1 VKIAIVHDYLC
12 GLGGAERVFK
22 YICEEFPE
30 ADAHVLAYNPAS
42 SLDYFRGRN
51 IRVTW
56 MNRLVQSMDAFR
68 WAFPVATYVMESID
82 LRPYDI
88 VFSSSA
94 TVAKYVRVPRGKHIC
109 YCYIPTRAI
118 WHFDRYFNGGVK
130 GAVFKLLL
138 SYFKRRDFAA
148 AQRID
153 RFLTISQDSRAYIKE
168 YYQREAD
175 VINSPIDLRQFAPV
189 ANRGKH
195 YLIVSRLEHWKRVDY
210 AIEAFNQLGLPL
222 RIIGSGKDEAELRAM
237 AKSNI
242 SFLGSVD
249 DSALAQEYAEAM
261 AVVFTPHLEF
271 GLIPLEALA
280 SGTPVICYGKG
291 GITETM
297 IPWEST
303 DAAPSNATAVFF
315 YEQTAESLIHAVR
328 HFGQAKF
335 DPAKLVAHA
344 ANWGVPAFKKCI
356 RAAVNALA
364 AEAQMLAD
372 RPGTYQP

>member
-1 VKIAIVHDYLC
+1 MKIAIVHDYLC
-12 GLGGAERVFK
+12 GLGGAERVFQ

-30 ADAHVLAYNPAS
+30 ADAYVLAYNPAA
-42 SLDYFRGRN
+42 SLPYFRGRN

-56 MNRLVQSMDAFR
+56 LNRLVQSMDAFR
-68 WAFPVATYVMESID
+68 WAFPLATYVMESVD
-82 LRPYDI
+82 LRAYDV

-118 WHFDRYFNGGVK
+118 WHFDRYFNGGLK
-130 GAVFKLLL
+130 KWVFQLLL
-138 SYFKRRDFAA
+138 PYFKRRDFAA

-153 RFLTISQDSRAYIKE
+153 RFLTISRDSQAYIRT
-168 YYQREAD
+168 YYQREAE
-175 VINSPIDLRQFAPV
+175 VINSPIDLRKFSPAPI
-189 ANRGKH
+189 RGSH

-210 AIEAFNQLGLPL
+210 AIEAFNRLGLPL
-222 RIIGSGKDEAELRAM
+222 RIVGSGKDEAELRAM
-237 AKSNI
+237 AKPNI

-249 DSALAQEYAEAM
+249 EAALAREYGEAL

-297 IPWEST
+297 IPWEANNPAQPT
-303 DAAPSNATAVFF
+303 PTAVFF
-315 YEQTAESLIHAVR
+315 HEQTADALIQAVR
-328 HFGQAKF
+328 QFGSVKF
-335 DPAKLVAHA
+335 NSADLIRYASQ
-344 ANWGVPAFKKCI
+344 WDVPAFKKSI
-356 RAAVNALA
+356 RSAVNSLMG
-364 AEAQMLAD
+364 EAPASAKGS
-372 RPGTYQP
+372 PSST